1 MIIESTRLSIIEF
14 VKSQQI
20 SKENVTQF
28 MTDCRTIIESSNQK
42 VKYPILYFYC
52 NWVLHPNIDRN
63 PFLYDILGEINF
75 KLSGVE
81 NFHVATVLK
90 ITKLIQEIA
99 EFVTDM
105 FQSERIM
112 IMTSYLTRLTNQIFF
127 NLTYRKIHFPIEQD
141 KKEKK
146 KIEVIINSTLEN
158 AEKVN
163 TVDKFTD
170 PQLDSE
176 FDYSNP
182 ILIDSIMVKEVTRE
196 YILFQMTTTEQKP
209 LMLQGIKIII
219 TAKDNVV
226 NIQYAEGFW

>member
-1 MIIESTRLSIIEF
+1 MIIELTRLSIVEF
-14 VKSQQI
+14 VKFQQI

-28 MTDCRTIIESSNQK
+28 MTDCRTIIEFSNQK
-42 VKYPILYFYC
+42 EKYPVLYFYS

-63 PFLYDILGEINF
+63 HFLYSILGEINF
-75 KLSGVE
+75 KLSSVE
-81 NFHVATVLK
+81 NFHVAPILK
-90 ITKLIQEIA
+90 ITKLIQEIT
-99 EFVTDM
+99 EFITDM
-105 FQSERIM
+105 FSSERIM
-112 IMTSYLTRLTNQIFF
+112 ITTSYLTELINQIFF

-146 KIEVIINSTLEN
+146 KIDEIINSTFEN

-163 TVDKFTD
+163 TVDKFTN

-176 FDYSNP
+176 FDYSKP
-182 ILIDSIMVKEVTRE
+182 ILIDSIMVKEVTRGC
-196 YILFQMTTTEQKP
+196 ILFQMTATEQKP

-219 TAKDNVV
+219 AAKNNTV